1 MPSHTMPSRTTK
13 SHTIRATRSRGRG
26 AWALV
31 RLIAMAAVLALPSAL
46 AQEATDPTSMDAEAL
61 LDRMVDN
68 LRGGG
73 QRATLEMTVE
83 RDGDV
88 RSYRLTIVADGA
100 ERSLTRVLEP
110 ARDAGQAFLVDGD
123 ELFVY
128 APRLGRVLRL
138 PPSGRSDSFLGS
150 DISYSDLAG
159 DDMRDSYSSEVIERT
174 DDEVVLSLIP
184 EPRAPTPYGEVRF
197 VATLPDLAPREMTY
211 FDQRGNAVKRL
222 TLSDF
227 RESDGRIVPTRFVV
241 EDLTE
246 GGGRTVAQWTDV
258 EFGIEPP
265 DACFTQQALERGCD
279 F

>member
-1 MPSHTMPSRTTK
+1 MRPSSVLAPSARVLLGLL
-13 SHTIRATRSRGRG
+13 A
-26 AWALV
+26 
-31 RLIAMAAVLALPSAL
+31 LIALTLATVASA
-46 AQEATDPTSMDAEAL
+46 QDDARIPEGADAI

-83 RDGDV
+83 RDDEV
-88 RSYRLTIVADGA
+88 RSYRLEIVSDGA
-100 ERSLTRVLEP
+100 ERSLTRVVEP
-110 ARDAGQAFLVDGD
+110 PRDAGQAFLVDGS

-138 PPSGRSDSFLGS
+138 PPSGRSDGFLGS
-150 DISYSDLAG
+150 DLSYDDLAG
-159 DDMRDSYSSEVIERT
+159 DEVRDDYDADVIER
-174 DDEVVLSLIP
+174 DDEHVVLSLVP
-184 EPRAPTPYGEVRF
+184 RPRAPTPYGELRF
-197 VATLPDLAPREMTY
+197 TATLPDLAPRELTY

-227 RESDGRIVPTRFVV
+227 REVDGRTIPTRFEVV
-241 EDLTE
+241 DLTE
-246 GGGRTVAQWTDV
+246 GGGRTVATWTEVD
-258 EFGIEPP
+258 FGVDPP

>member
-1 MPSHTMPSRTTK
+1 MQPRSLHSAAVPDIRGPRT
-13 SHTIRATRSRGRG
+13 
-26 AWALV
+26 LV
-31 RLIAMAAVLALPSAL
+31 RWLAYGVFMVAGLVLATAH
-46 AQEATDPTSMDAEAL
+46 AQEPIDPATMNADAL

-88 RSYRLTIVADGA
+88 RTYRLSIVSDGA

-110 ARDAGQAFLVDGD
+110 PREAGQAFLVDGD

-138 PPSGRSDSFLGS
+138 PPSGRSDGFLGS

-159 DDMRDSYSSEVIERT
+159 DDVRDDYSAEVIERS

-197 VATLPDLAPREMTY
+197 VATLPDLAPRELTY

-222 TLSDF
+222 TLSEF
-227 RESDGRIVPTRFVV
+227 RETGDRFVPTRFEV
-241 EDLTE
+241 EDLSD
-246 GGGRTVAQWTDV
+246 GGGRTVAHWTDV
-258 EFGIEPP
+258 EFGIVPP
-265 DACFTQQALERGCD
+265 DACFTQQALERGCE

>member
-1 MPSHTMPSRTTK
+1 MQPRSLP
-13 SHTIRATRSRGRG
+13 TRLDPRPVARV
-26 AWALV
+26 LL
-31 RLIAMAAVLALPSAL
+31 RAAVVALLLGLASAT
-46 AQEATDPTSMDAEAL
+46 AQDAADPATMDADAL

-83 RDGDV
+83 RDDDDV
-88 RSYRLTIVADGA
+88 RTYRLEIVSDGS

-110 ARDAGQAFLVDGD
+110 PREAGQAFLVDGN

-138 PPSGRSDSFLGS
+138 PPSGRSDGFLGS

-159 DDMRDSYSSEVIERT
+159 DDVREDYSAEVLERR

-197 VATLPDLAPREMTY
+197 VATLPDLAPHELTY

-227 RESDGRIVPTRFVV
+227 QQADGRIIPTRFVV
-241 EDLTE
+241 EDLSE

-258 EFGIEPP
+258 EFGVVPP